1 MITQQQEEQHRHN
14 AKMMSLT
21 SQTSRCN
28 NQRCRNTQQSES
40 IMRSPVLV
48 ILLIILAKLI
58 ILAVPKVG
66 DDLANREMQ
75 HKKEAERDAIAL
87 AIKH

>member
-1 MITQQQEEQHRHN
+1 
-14 AKMMSLT
+14 
-21 SQTSRCN
+21 
-28 NQRCRNTQQSES
+28 
-40 IMRSPVLV
+40 MRSTALV

-66 DDLANREMQ
+66 GDLANREMQ